1 MMKYYFRLKEGG
13 KMTGIYKI
21 ENIINHKVYIG
32 QSVLIETRWSAH
44 RGRLNRGKMGK
55 HPLQQSWTKYG
66 ENNFSFSVLEE
77 CSADE
82 LDEREIYYISLY
94 NSTNRKFGY
103 NIESGG
109 ACKFHGTPLHDYEQ
123 NIIDRFKNSNTFLH
137 IDEIIDSHKKNLKQ
151 VDMSDKRIVLLN
163 TGEIFDGLH
172 QAWLAYN
179 FVDKSGIA
187 KCCKNKLWSAG
198 KINGEPLFWVYYSE
212 FIKMSKEDIKFR
224 MNKTKLIGITTGNP
238 IICLNNGKI
247 FESYIDAQEYCGVG
261 FQTLWSACNG
271 KGHTAGEDP
280 ITHERLVWRKLNK
293 DIKDTLSPCVVHH

>member
-1 MMKYYFRLKEGG
+1 MKYYFRLKEGG

-21 ENIINHKVYIG
+21 ENMINHKVYIG

-109 ACKFHGTPLHDYEQ
+109 ASKFHGTPLHDYEQ

-163 TGEIFDGLH
+163 TGEIFDGLY
-172 QAWLAYN
+172 Q
-179 FVDKSGIA
+179 
-187 KCCKNKLWSAG
+187 
-198 KINGEPLFWVYYSE
+198 
-212 FIKMSKEDIKFR
+212 
-224 MNKTKLIGITTGNP
+224 
-238 IICLNNGKI
+238 
-247 FESYIDAQEYCGVG
+247 
-261 FQTLWSACNG
+261 
-271 KGHTAGEDP
+271 
-280 ITHERLVWRKLNK
+280 
-293 DIKDTLSPCVVHH
+293 